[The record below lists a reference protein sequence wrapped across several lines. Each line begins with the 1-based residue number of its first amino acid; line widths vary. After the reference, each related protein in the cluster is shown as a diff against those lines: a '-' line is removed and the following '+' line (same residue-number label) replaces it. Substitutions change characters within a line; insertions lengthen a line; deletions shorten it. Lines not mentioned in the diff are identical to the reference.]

1 MLENVLYLLSE
12 CSLISGAL
20 FLILSAI
27 FTDSSQRFCFSVSKS
42 AVVLS
47 ALFAVL
53 FYNKSFL
60 EEYFV
65 VSSGTTLIF
74 VLSSGLT
81 FVWLILASKWF
92 AAHKDYSAH
101 WFCVCA
107 LLLLLSLKM
116 ISQTTHL
123 GILFAFIGLLFLL
136 QYALFAISRQS
147 EELYHT
153 GRKYFWI
160 SMLFMLLLAA
170 ILIVLKNE
178 SWQYNALGEYLSQAP
193 KNIRVFAVSSLVCVL
208 LFLLGAAPFQFWRAD
223 RIAPLILPVA
233 MYFEIVPVLALW
245 TLFSKLNNS
254 LFFGFSEKMQNI
266 YLVFGFLS
274 VVFGIIGA
282 NASRFARKIFASV
295 SLYQAGVLLLI
306 FSTLKTNIFPACL
319 IYTELYLY
327 VLLGIYVC
335 FYAIKSGGEYA
346 NNLSAFKGLVSM
358 RPYVGGAFVFL
369 VIILIGLPPFA
380 LFLTEFMMLI
390 TVAKYPLVVYTAL
403 LGLVMLVPV
412 CLKIVQTVCFLPREK
427 SFDRPDFTTYVSLL
441 IYFALF
447 VLMSVKPQYI
457 LIQETILSGGM

>member
-20 FLILSAI
+20 FLILSAL

-53 FYNKSFL
+53 FYNKSFW
-60 EEYFV
+60 EEYFA
-65 VSSGTTLIF
+65 VSAGTTFVF
-74 VLSSGLT
+74 VLSGGLT
-81 FVWLILASKWF
+81 FVWLVLASRWF
-92 AAHKDYSAH
+92 AVHKDYKAH

-107 LLLLLSLKM
+107 LLLLLSLKI
-116 ISQTTHL
+116 ISQTTNL
-123 GILFAFIGLLFLL
+123 GILTAFIGLLFLL
-136 QYALFAISRQS
+136 QYALFSISRQS

-160 SMLFMLLLAA
+160 SMLFMLLLVVV
-170 ILIVLKNE
+170 LIVLKNE
-178 SWQYNALGEYLSQAP
+178 SWRYDALGEYLIQAQ
-193 KNIRVFAVSSLVCVL
+193 KNTRVFVGSSILCVL

-223 RIAPLILPVA
+223 RTAPLILPVA
-233 MYFEIVPVLALW
+233 MYFEIVPVLVFW
-245 TLFSKLNNS
+245 SLFSKLNTD
-254 LFFGFSEKMQNI
+254 LFLGFGERMQNI
-266 YLVFGFLS
+266 YLTFGLLS
-274 VVFGIIGA
+274 VVFGIVGA

-295 SLYQAGVLLLI
+295 SLYQTGVLLLI

-319 IYTELYLY
+319 MYTELYLY
-327 VLLGIYVC
+327 VLLGIYIC
-335 FYAIKSGGEYA
+335 FYTIKSGGEYA
-346 NNLSAFKGLVSM
+346 NNLSVFKGFVSM

-369 VIILIGLPPFA
+369 VVVLMGLPPFA
-380 LFLTEFMMLI
+380 LFLSQFMMLI
-390 TVAKYPLVVYTAL
+390 TVAKYPFVVYTAL
-403 LGLVMLVPV
+403 LGAVMLVPV

-447 VLMSVKPQYI
+447 VLMSIKPQY
-457 LIQETILSGGM
+457 LLLQETILNGGM